1 MKYLNGE
8 LVEET
13 DNDKTWLVKL
23 RAEHKKIK
31 EDEAKIIETKAKNK
45 ASAINKLK
53 VLGLS
58 DDEIS
63 AMIGES

>member
-8 LVEET
+8 LVKET
-13 DNDKTWLVKL
+13 DNDKKWLKQL
-23 RAEHKKIK
+23 QDEHKKIK
-31 EDEAKIIETKAKNK
+31 ADELKIQEIKAKNK
-45 ASAINKLK
+45 KLAIDKLK

-63 AMIGES
+63 ALVGE

>member
-13 DNDKTWLVKL
+13 DNDKKWLTKL

-31 EDEAKIIETKAKNK
+31 ADEAKVIEAKKTNK
-45 ASAINKLK
+45 ASAIDKLK

-58 DDEIS
+58 DDEIT
-63 AMIGES
+63 AMIGE

>member
-13 DNDKTWLVKL
+13 DNDKKWLIQL

-31 EDEAKIIETKAKNK
+31 EDEAKVIETKATNK

-58 DDEIS
+58 DAEIT
-63 AMIGES
+63 AMIGE

>member
-1 MKYLNGE
+1 MKYLNDE

-13 DNDKTWLVKL
+13 DNDKKWLTQL
-23 RAEHKKIK
+23 RTEHKKIK
-31 EDEAKIIETKAKNK
+31 ADEAKVIEAKEKNK

-63 AMIGES
+63 ALVGE